1 MNFPDFADLV
11 PAGSDIA
18 GQVIT
23 NQQDPQL
30 AYMWEVRVE
39 SSDPR
44 NFEKSIQL
52 FARNATIPQRTVEE
66 IRREYIGETVVHAGH
81 ATDPKQL
88 RITFW
93 DDKRLIGY
101 RYFTDWMNTVSDPQY
116 GRQANATKTRKKVTL
131 LLKDRSDFFV
141 GLTIDFSRA
150 IITNIG
156 DVTLSYDESI
166 PFLFN
171 VSISYDDMTLNGV
184 QYSGEANRNSAVEEN
199 FNSLNSVNQ
208 SVRNA
213 TNNVRDFF

>member
-1 MNFPDFADLV
+1 MNFPDVGDLV
-11 PAGSDIA
+11 PGGSDIL

-52 FARNATIPQRTVEE
+52 FARNATIPQRSVEE
-66 IRREYIGETVVHAGH
+66 IRREYIGGSVVHAGH
-81 ATDPKQL
+81 STDPKQL

-116 GRQANATKTRKKVTL
+116 GRQASSLKTRKKVTL
-131 LLKDRSDFFV
+131 LLKDRTDFFV
-141 GLTIDFSRA
+141 GVTIDFSRA

-171 VSISYDDMTLNGV
+171 VSISYDNMTLNGMD
-184 QYSGEANRNSAVEEN
+184 YSGDTKNSTRIIGDIV
-199 FNSLNSVNQ
+199 
-208 SVRNA
+208 
-213 TNNVRDFF
+213 